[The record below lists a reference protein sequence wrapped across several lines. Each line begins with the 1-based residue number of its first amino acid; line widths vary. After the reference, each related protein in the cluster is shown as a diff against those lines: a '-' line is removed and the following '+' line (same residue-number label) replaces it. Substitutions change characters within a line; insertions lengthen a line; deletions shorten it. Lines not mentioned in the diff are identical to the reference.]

1 MIALVAHA
9 EGTVLPVRAQPGARK
24 TAIIGVHAGALRV
37 AVSAPP
43 EKGKANA
50 AIVALLA
57 QALGCKPAQV
67 GLLSG
72 ATGRQKRFLIQ
83 GIEPEGLQERLAPL
97 LAPTH

>member
-1 MIALVAHA
+1 VIEVVAHA

-24 TAIIGVHAGALRV
+24 TAIVGVHAGALRV

-43 EKGKANA
+43 DKGKANA

-57 QALGCKPAQV
+57 AALGCKPGHV

-72 ATGRQKRFLIQ
+72 AAARQKRFLIQ
-83 GIEPEGLQERLAPL
+83 GMEPNAVLERLGPL
-97 LAPTH
+97 LPPMH